1 MGGAQFATLWLCCTH
16 LDRLALGGAIVGDA
30 TRMLPHRGGRGHAVE
45 LLELVAVAL
54 HHLVRVGVRVRTRG
68 MVRVGVRVRLGLG

>member
-1 MGGAQFATLWLCCTH
+1 MTRWLCCTH

-54 HHLVRVGVRVRTRG
+54 HHLLRVGVRVRTRG
-68 MVRVGVRVRLGLG
+68 RVRVGVRVRLGLG